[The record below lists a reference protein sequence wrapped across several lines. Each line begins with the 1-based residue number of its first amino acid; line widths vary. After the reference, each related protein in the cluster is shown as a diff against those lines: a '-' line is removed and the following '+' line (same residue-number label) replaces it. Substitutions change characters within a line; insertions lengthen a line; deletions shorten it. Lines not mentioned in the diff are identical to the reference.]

1 MARKLNLSRTDEPR
15 ARFQLGPHADVLRV
29 LTCEEMRA
37 YDARAV
43 AELGLPSI
51 VLMENASRNAAVVA
65 IELLETADIP
75 AANEAHQSQVLIFC
89 GTGNNGGD
97 GLGIARHLT
106 IQGVLPCVFC
116 VGLLAELKGDARI
129 MAQACAA
136 LGLDI
141 IEANA
146 QDAFD
151 HLAHKSP
158 PTLIIDAI
166 FGTGLSRPP
175 QAAAHAAINAINTLA
190 RRGSLV
196 LAIDVPSGLNADTGV
211 AMGVAVHAD
220 VTVTFAALKP
230 GLLQLQAQEFVG
242 ELAVVDIGVP
252 INFAE
257 DLGTRL
263 PVELFDASRSLPDVT
278 EAHGRI
284 QVSHSHSPNDTT
296 SSSEAS
302 DDRSDRDLGTG
313 DFAARHE
320 VEIPRSRTRH
330 V

>member
-1 MARKLNLSRTDEPR
+1 
-15 ARFQLGPHADVLRV
+15 
-29 LTCEEMRA
+29 MRA

-65 IELLETADIP
+65 IELLETADIT

-106 IQGVLPCVFC
+106 IQGVLPCVVC

-196 LAIDVPSGLNADTGV
+196 LAIDVPSGLNADTGA